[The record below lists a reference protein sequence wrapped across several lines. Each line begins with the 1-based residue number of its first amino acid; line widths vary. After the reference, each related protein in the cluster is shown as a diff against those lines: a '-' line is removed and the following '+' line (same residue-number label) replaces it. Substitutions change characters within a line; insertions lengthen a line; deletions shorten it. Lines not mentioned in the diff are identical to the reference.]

1 MPPNRPINLTVHTIA
16 VDQYSADMELRH
28 LRAAVAV
35 ADHLHFGR
43 AAAALGIAQPPLSQS
58 VKALET
64 ELGVALFD
72 RDTRNVRL
80 TRAGEAFVA
89 EARVALSTVDSAS
102 RRARAVGRG
111 EEGHLS
117 IGMVGSSVQHPL
129 PMIIREFR
137 ARYPSVTTTFSVLPT
152 VLQVERLRTAALDL
166 GLLRPPLPGP
176 ADDLELVPVSR
187 EPLVAVLPN
196 DHRLARRQRV
206 HVRSL
211 AREPFVRFPRELGP
225 GLYDE
230 ITALCRRGG
239 FTPRVAQ
246 EAEQMPTIVGL
257 VAAGC
262 GVSIVP
268 GAVAAQVRP
277 EVVFLPLSPT
287 TRLVDLAIA
296 LPVTGRSP
304 AAANFTALARDLTR
318 VR

>member
-1 MPPNRPINLTVHTIA
+1 MDLK
-16 VDQYSADMELRH
+16 H

-43 AAAALGIAQPPLSQS
+43 AAAALGIAQPPLSQA

-64 ELGVALFD
+64 ELGVTLFH
-72 RDTRNVRL
+72 RDTRNVDL
-80 TRAGEAFVA
+80 TEAGAAFVA
-89 EARVALSTVDSAS
+89 DAREVLSKVDAAV
-102 RRARAVGRG
+102 RRARAAGRG
-111 EEGHLS
+111 EEGSLA
-117 IGMVGSSVQHPL
+117 IGMVGSSVLHPL
-129 PMIIREFR
+129 PLIIREFR
-137 ARYPSVTTTFSVLPT
+137 ARYPAVTLSFSVLPT
-152 VLQVERLRTAALDL
+152 MLQVEQLRTAELDV

-187 EPLVAVLPN
+187 EPLVAVVPD
-196 DHRLARRQRV
+196 DHRLARRRRV

-211 AREPFVRFPRELGP
+211 AGEPFVLFPRHLGP

-246 EAEQMPTIVGL
+246 EAVQMPTIVGL

-262 GVSIVP
+262 GVGIVP
-268 GAVAAQVRP
+268 GSSAAQPRP
-277 EVVFLPLSPT
+277 EVAFLSLSPVV
-287 TRLVDLAIA
+287 RLVDLAIA
-296 LPVTGRSP
+296 LPVKGRS
-304 AAANFTALARDLTR
+304 AVAANFTALARDLTR

>member
-1 MPPNRPINLTVHTIA
+1 MDLK
-16 VDQYSADMELRH
+16 H

-43 AAAALGIAQPPLSQS
+43 AAAALGMAQPPLSQA

-64 ELGVALFD
+64 ELGVSLFH
-72 RDTRNVRL
+72 RDTRNVEL
-80 TRAGEAFVA
+80 TRAGEVFVA
-89 EARVALSTVDSAS
+89 DARAALSMVDAAA
-102 RRARAVGRG
+102 RRARAAGRG
-111 EEGHLS
+111 EQGSLS
-117 IGMVGSSVQHPL
+117 IGMVGSAVLHPL

-137 ARYPSVTTTFSVLPT
+137 SRYPAVTLSFSVLPT
-152 VLQVERLRTAALDL
+152 MSQVEQLRTAALDV

-187 EPLVAVLPN
+187 EPLVAVVPN
-196 DHRLARRQRV
+196 DHRLAGRRRV

-211 AREPFVRFPRELGP
+211 AGEPFVLFPRHLGP
-225 GLYDE
+225 GLHDE

-239 FTPRVAQ
+239 FTPRVVQ
-246 EAEQMPTIVGL
+246 EAVQMPTIVGL

-268 GAVAAQVRP
+268 GSSAAQPRP

-287 TRLVDLAIA
+287 VRLVDLAIA
-296 LPVTGRSP
+296 LPVAGRSVV
-304 AAANFTALARDLTR
+304 AANFTALARDLTQ

>member
-1 MPPNRPINLTVHTIA
+1 M
-16 VDQYSADMELRH
+16 DLRH

-43 AAAALGIAQPPLSQS
+43 AAAALGLAQPPLSQT

-64 ELGVALFD
+64 ELGVALFH
-72 RDTRNVRL
+72 RDTRNVHV

-89 EARVALSTVDSAS
+89 DARAALSMVDAAA
-102 RRARAVGRG
+102 RRARAAGRG
-111 EEGHLS
+111 EEGSLS
-117 IGMVGSSVQHPL
+117 IGMVGSSVLHPL

-137 ARYPSVTTTFSVLPT
+137 ARYPAVALSFSVLPT
-152 VLQVERLRTAALDL
+152 VPQVERLRAAALDV

-176 ADDLELVPVSR
+176 SDDLELVPVSR
-187 EPLVAVLPN
+187 EPLVAVVPN
-196 DHRLARRQRV
+196 DHRLAGRRRV

-211 AREPFVRFPRELGP
+211 AGEPFVLFPRHLGP
-225 GLYDE
+225 GLHDE

-239 FTPRVAQ
+239 FTPEVAQ
-246 EAEQMPTIVGL
+246 EAVQMPTIVGL

-268 GAVAAQVRP
+268 GSSAAQPRP
-277 EVVFLPLSPT
+277 EVAFLPLSPT
-287 TRLVDLAIA
+287 VRLVDLAIA
-296 LPVTGRSP
+296 LPVPNHSP

-318 VR
+318 ARGTTPAG

>member
-1 MPPNRPINLTVHTIA
+1 MDLK
-16 VDQYSADMELRH
+16 H

-43 AAAALGIAQPPLSQS
+43 AAAALGIAQPPLSQA

-64 ELGVALFD
+64 ELGVTLFH
-72 RDTRNVRL
+72 RDTRNVDL
-80 TRAGEAFVA
+80 TEAGAAFVA
-89 EARVALSTVDSAS
+89 DAREVLSRVDAAV
-102 RRARAVGRG
+102 RRARAAGRG
-111 EEGHLS
+111 EEGSLA
-117 IGMVGSSVQHPL
+117 IGMVGSSVLHPL
-129 PMIIREFR
+129 PLIIREFR
-137 ARYPSVTTTFSVLPT
+137 ARYPAVTLSFSVLPT
-152 VLQVERLRTAALDL
+152 MLQVEQLRTAELDV

-187 EPLVAVLPN
+187 EPLVAVVPD
-196 DHRLARRQRV
+196 DHRLARRRRV

-211 AREPFVRFPRELGP
+211 ADEPFVLFPRHLGP

-239 FTPRVAQ
+239 FAPRVAQ
-246 EAEQMPTIVGL
+246 EAVQMPTIVGL

-268 GAVAAQVRP
+268 GSSAAQPRP
-277 EVVFLPLSPT
+277 DVAFLPLNPVV
-287 TRLVDLAIA
+287 RLVDLAIA
-296 LPVTGRSP
+296 LPVKGRS
-304 AAANFTALARDLTR
+304 AVAANFTALARDLTR

>member
-1 MPPNRPINLTVHTIA
+1 
-16 VDQYSADMELRH
+16 MELKH

-43 AAAALGIAQPPLSQS
+43 AAAALGTAQPPLSQT

-64 ELGVALFD
+64 ELGVSLFH
-72 RDTRNVRL
+72 RDTRNVEP

-89 EARVALSTVDSAS
+89 DARAVLSMVDGAA
-102 RRARAVGRG
+102 RRARAAGRG
-111 EEGHLS
+111 EVGSLA
-117 IGMVGSSVQHPL
+117 IGMVGSSVLHPL

-137 ARYPSVTTTFSVLPT
+137 ARYPAVTLSFTVLPT
-152 VLQVERLRTAALDL
+152 TSQVEQLRTAALDV

-176 ADDLELVPVSR
+176 ADDLELVPVAR
-187 EPLVAVLPN
+187 EPLVAAVPN
-196 DHRLARRQRV
+196 DHPLARRKRV

-211 AREPFVRFPRELGP
+211 AGEPFVLFPRHLGP
-225 GLYDE
+225 GLHDE

-246 EAEQMPTIVGL
+246 EAVQMATIVGL

-262 GVSIVP
+262 GVGIVP
-268 GAVAAQVRP
+268 GSTAAQARP
-277 EVVFLPLSPT
+277 DVAFLPLSPVV
-287 TRLVDLAIA
+287 RLVDLAIA
-296 LPVTGRSP
+296 LPVAGRS
-304 AAANFTALARDLTR
+304 AVAVDFTALARDLTR